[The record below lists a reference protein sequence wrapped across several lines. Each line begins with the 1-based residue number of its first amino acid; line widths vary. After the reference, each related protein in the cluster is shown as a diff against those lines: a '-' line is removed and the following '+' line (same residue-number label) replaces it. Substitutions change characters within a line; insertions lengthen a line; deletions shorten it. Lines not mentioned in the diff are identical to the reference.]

1 MKQLLRNINSGL
13 EGFRGLIAI
22 WVPIASF
29 YFSNIFMGVNILT
42 KDGIITAAQLSIIP
56 TIKLVWTDA
65 IPKMVK
71 LYNEWLEKK

>member
-1 MKQLLRNINSGL
+1 MKQFLLRLNSKL

-22 WVPIASF
+22 WAPIASF
-29 YFSNIFMGVNILT
+29 YFGNIFMGVNLLT
-42 KDGIITAAQLSIIP
+42 KEGIITAAQLAIIP
-56 TIKLVWTDA
+56 TVKLIKTDA